1 MIGVRISVWVGVGVR
16 VSVRVGVRV
25 GVSVGLEIAVEQEQ
39 GLMLASLKSKNQPQ
53 SASSSFYRSFV
64 HSLSYPTSKE

>member
-1 MIGVRISVWVGVGVR
+1 MIGVMISVWVGVGVR
-16 VSVRVGVRV
+16 VSVRVGV
-25 GVSVGLEIAVEQEQ
+25 SVGLEIPVEQEQ

-64 HSLSYPTSKE
+64 HSLSYPASEG